1 MSIINQTR
9 NTTLAVDVITAN
21 TALKR
26 MKGLLGRSR
35 LNEGQAL
42 ILNPS
47 NSIHSFFM
55 RFTIDALFLDKEK
68 KVVAAVTLPPWR
80 LTRIYFNAVQ
90 VIELPVGT
98 IKTTHTQNGDIIQ
111 T

>member
-9 NTTLAVDVITAN
+9 NTILAVDAIMAD

-26 MKGLLGRSR
+26 MKGLLGRKK
-35 LNEGQAL
+35 LEGGQAL
-42 ILNPS
+42 VLSPS

-55 RFTIDALFLDKEK
+55 SFTIDALFIDKQN

-80 LTRIYFNAVQ
+80 LTRIYFSAVL
-90 VIELPVGT
+90 VIELPAGT
-98 IKTTHTQNGDIIQ
+98 IISSHTQIEDTIQ
-111 T
+111 F